1 MVRFLKRALGDVQLE
16 WIEQNSDFARLTSL
30 FGRHDGLYQDR
41 TIRLLAWWTRIPLV
55 KLKCQPK
62 PLPAQACQLHRL
74 GNIITP
80 KRAV

>member
-1 MVRFLKRALGDVQLE
+1 VTFSSNGSNRTP
-16 WIEQNSDFARLTSL
+16 DFARLTSL